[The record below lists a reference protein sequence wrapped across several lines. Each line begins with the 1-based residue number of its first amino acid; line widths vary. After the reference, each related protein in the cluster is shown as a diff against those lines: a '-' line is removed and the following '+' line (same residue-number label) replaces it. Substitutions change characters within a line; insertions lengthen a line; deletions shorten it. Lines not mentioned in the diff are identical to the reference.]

1 MEQTA
6 IEILD
11 ANRTMSI
18 ATVRPDGWPQAT
30 IVGFANE
37 GMRLYFLV
45 YRDGQ
50 KFANMTQDGRIA
62 ITVGHEPAQLRDVK
76 AVYAGCTVREVTSL
90 AERSH
95 AWQLLA
101 ARHPQLTD
109 LAAPG
114 SGEVATM
121 VAELKFVS
129 ALDYGRAIGHTDN
142 FEVAP
147 LPTESAPA

>member
-30 IVGFANE
+30 IVGFANV
-37 GMRLYFLV
+37 GLKLYFLV
-45 YRDGQ
+45 YRTGQ
-50 KFANMTQDGRIA
+50 KFANMTHDGRVA

-76 AVYAGCTVREVTSL
+76 AVFAGCTVRELTSL
-90 AERSH
+90 AERSR
-95 AWQLLA
+95 AWLLLA
-101 ARHPQLTD
+101 ERHPQLTD

-114 SGEVATM
+114 TDEVATM
-121 VAELKFVS
+121 VAELKYVS
-129 ALDYGRAIGHTDN
+129 VLDYSSRIGHTAE

-147 LPTESAPA
+147 